1 MHHYPVPINGKDNEK
16 WECLDSPLSVH
27 KQQETYSSYTKTIS
41 PIVIWNQHKQLRLH
55 TIKQKRER
63 IMCSYEHFKSGAFI
77 SHPGG
82 EDSSDT

>member
-27 KQQETYSSYTKTIS
+27 KQQETYSSYTKTIG

-55 TIKQKRER
+55 TIKQTNVGQQK
-63 IMCSYEHFKSGAFI
+63 EHVRQTFA
-77 SHPGG
+77 PL
-82 EDSSDT
+82 